1 MAFQPQIPL
10 AGVAGWRFLQR
21 TGASQ
26 QAAFETSATIRRDVD
41 YFREKIGSVTSA
53 TELVAERRLLKVAL
67 GAFGLEGDI
76 DKKAFVRRVLEENLL
91 DVKALANRLTA
102 PAYKDMA
109 KAFGFGGLT
118 GAQTGRPGFAEGIVA
133 AYKTRAFES
142 AVGEVND
149 DMRLA
154 LNFRR
159 EIADL
164 SAGETG
170 GSWYSVIGSNALRK
184 VFEKAYGLP
193 TSFGQLDVDRQR
205 DILRDKTSTL
215 FGTSNLSAFAS
226 SENVEKIL
234 TRFLARS
241 QIESGAGVTSPALTL
256 LQNASSGSSGLYNLL
271 ASR

>member
-1 MAFQPQIPL
+1 M
-10 AGVAGWRFLQR
+10 AGWRFLQR

-53 TELVAERRLLKVAL
+53 TELVADRRLLKVAL

-109 KAFGFGGLT
+109 EAFGFGGLT

-133 AYKTRAFES
+133 AYKTRAFRS

-170 GSWYSVIGSNALRK
+170 EA
-184 VFEKAYGLP
+184 
-193 TSFGQLDVDRQR
+193 
-205 DILRDKTSTL
+205 
-215 FGTSNLSAFAS
+215 GTAS
-226 SENVEKIL
+226 SAR
-234 TRFLARS
+234 TPCARS
-241 QIESGAGVTSPALTL
+241 SRRPTVCRPPS
-256 LQNASSGSSGLYNLL
+256 ASSTWT
-271 ASR
+271 ASATSCATRPRRCSARRTSAPSPRPRTWRRS